1 MSLNKNEEKFVR
13 NLFMGDSQRIA
24 YKDAFPQSKKWKNET
39 VDSKACILAK
49 TEKIKARLEE
59 LREEYKKH
67 ISIDAIMSA
76 DEVLEGI
83 KELIVRNI
91 GEDDKTALKGYELY
105 GKYHKLFTDKVEH
118 SGETDINIKFNIPR
132 PKKEKQ

>member
-24 YKDAFPQSKKWKNET
+24 YKDAFPQSKKWKDKT
-39 VDSKACILAK
+39 VDSKACTLAA
-49 TEKIKARLEE
+49 TEKIKRRLEE

-67 ISIDAIMSA
+67 TSIDAIMSA
-76 DEVLEGI
+76 DEVLTGI

-118 SGETDINIKFNIPR
+118 SGEIKMPVI
-132 PKKEKQ
+132 KITK